1 MSKQRRHTRYPIQVP
16 VMHRAGAP
24 GAKPGVGWTRDVSEG
39 GLCIELPDVL
49 QPEMPVRL
57 RLRTDRGAIEADGQ
71 VAWVGQARSK
81 GGAIPHGIALTQMA
95 PGHQQALADLVLRK
109 GELLP
114 VQIRVP
120 LKLSVLLRS
129 KGRADDPLEGWTGNL
144 SRGGMMLHLPKAFE
158 PAMQVEFT
166 LHTAQGPLTL
176 NASVVWVDP
185 PDRRRPGEPI
195 SHGVQFTSVGWPTL
209 LTLGQVLAVPEERP

>member
-16 VMHRAGAP
+16 VMHRPGTPGVKP
-24 GAKPGVGWTRDVSEG
+24 GAGWTRDVSEG
-39 GLCIELPDVL
+39 GMCIELADVL
-49 QPEMPVRL
+49 QPQMPVRL
-57 RLRTDRGAIEADGQ
+57 RLRIDRGAIEADGQ
-71 VAWVGQARSK
+71 VAWVGQASDK
-81 GGAIPHGIALTQMA
+81 GGGTPHGITLTQMA
-95 PGHQQALADLVLRK
+95 PGHQKALADLVYRK

-129 KGRADDPLEGWTGNL
+129 KGRADTPLEGWTGNL
-144 SRGGMMLHLPKAFE
+144 SRGGMLLQLPKAFE
-158 PAMQVEFT
+158 PATQVEFT

-185 PDRRRPGEPI
+185 PERRRPGEPI
-195 SHGVQFTSVGWPTL
+195 GHGVQFTSIGWPTL
-209 LTLGQVLAVPEERP
+209 LVLGQVLAVPEERT

>member
-16 VMHRAGAP
+16 VMHRPGTPGVKP
-24 GAKPGVGWTRDVSEG
+24 GAGWTRDVSEG
-39 GLCIELPDVL
+39 GMCIELADVL
-49 QPEMPVRL
+49 QPQMPVRL
-57 RLRTDRGAIEADGQ
+57 RLRIDRGAIEADGQ
-71 VAWVGQARSK
+71 VAWVGQASDK
-81 GGAIPHGIALTQMA
+81 GGGTPHGITLTQMA
-95 PGHQQALADLVLRK
+95 PGHQKALADLVYRK

-129 KGRADDPLEGWTGNL
+129 KGRADTPLEGWTGNL
-144 SRGGMMLHLPKAFE
+144 SRGGMLLQLPKAFE
-158 PAMQVEFT
+158 PATQVEFT

-185 PDRRRPGEPI
+185 PERRRPGEPI
-195 SHGVQFTSVGWPTL
+195 GHGVQFTSVGWPTL
-209 LTLGQVLAVPEERP
+209 LALGQALAVPEERP